1 MEQTLSAWLVPVI
14 TLVIGVA
21 IGFLIARLVPGASPA
36 QTQRKLDDI
45 QDRFDAYQSEVVSH
59 FSTTANLVNKLVQD
73 QQAVQEH
80 LANSANQLALDE
92 QARQRLLTA
101 LHETP
106 RSRDKYAEPVLSEP
120 PRDYAPKDDTAPGM
134 LDAQFGLKK

>member
-1 MEQTLSAWLVPVI
+1 MEQTLSAWLIPLI
-14 TLVIGVA
+14 TLVVGVA
-21 IGFLIARLVPGASPA
+21 IGFLIARLAPNVSPA

-45 QDRFDAYQSEVVSH
+45 QDRFEAYQSEVVTH
-59 FSTTANLVNKLVQD
+59 FSTTANLVNKLIKD

-80 LANSANQLALDE
+80 LAHSANQLALDE

-101 LHETP
+101 LHEAP
-106 RSRDKYAEPVLSEP
+106 RTRESAALLSEP
-120 PRDYAPKDDTAPGM
+120 PRDYAPKDPNTVGM